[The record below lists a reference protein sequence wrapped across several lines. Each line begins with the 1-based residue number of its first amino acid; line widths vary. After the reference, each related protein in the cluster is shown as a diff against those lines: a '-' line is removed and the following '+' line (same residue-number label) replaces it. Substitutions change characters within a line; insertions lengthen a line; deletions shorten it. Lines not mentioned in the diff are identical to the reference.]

1 MKYAINLDTGA
12 IYRMTGDDGTDM
24 VHQSATAILDPDGF
38 WRIASRIAHGAG
50 MPNNPY
56 LFVRM
61 ANVAN
66 TNNAAN
72 YVGDDTSTLKIWGFD
87 VK

>member
-1 MKYAINLDTGA
+1 MKYAIDLYTGA
-12 IYRMTGDDGTDM
+12 IFRMTGNDGTDM
-24 VHQSATAILDPDGF
+24 VHQSATATKDRDGF
-38 WRIASRIAHGAG
+38 WRFVSRIAHRAG

-66 TNNAAN
+66 TTGAAN
-72 YVGDDTSTLKIWGFD
+72 YVADDTSTLKLWLSM
-87 VK
+87 